1 MENNYQPKKEKILD
15 KNKFKNINRK
25 NEGYNENKQNKGY
38 LNSLKNRE
46 QLALLNNRENIKNDS
61 KQKKSISYDK
71 MPRSQSEPNINRR
84 NQNENISLEERI
96 KKGFLEMN
104 TNFKEMKSNFKE
116 IKSNLKQINKTL
128 DKTNDL
134 LTKIHEDLI
143 NPNKDK
149 DNNKSLIPSKINRSI
164 KVSPDIQKNAI
175 IIINNNNFILPYY
188 DAENKYINNNIKYS
202 FPKDKIP
209 INSINNVNYI
219 FPNNEISTIDKRNFI
234 SNPKDNKQH
243 ISLKEIE
250 GFKRKYIKRDE
261 PMDNLDNK
269 NKYMR
274 NIINFPNYRKNK
286 NIDGPLDSY
295 RVINSNKHFNISE
308 PNNFNYAY
316 PLINLS
322 NKEKKGN
329 SNKSSDEEFINAIF
343 SNSHS
348 FHKNND
354 KNNALNDNYSTRDSN
369 QIVNNNYFYQINI
382 NIK

>member
-1 MENNYQPKKEKILD
+1 MENDYQPKKEKTLD
-15 KNKFKNINRK
+15 KNKFKNIKRK
-25 NEGYNENKQNKGY
+25 NEGHNANKQNKGY
-38 LNSLKNRE
+38 LNNHKNRE

-61 KQKKSISYDK
+61 KQKKAISYDK

-104 TNFKEMKSNFKE
+104 TNFKEIKSNIKEMKSNIKE
-116 IKSNLKQINKTL
+116 MTSNLKQINKTL
-128 DKTNDL
+128 DKTKDL

-143 NPNKDK
+143 NQNKDK

-175 IIINNNNFILPYY
+175 IIINNNNFIPLYY

-202 FPKDKIP
+202 FPKDTIP
-209 INSINNVNYI
+209 INSINN
-219 FPNNEISTIDKRNFI
+219 DKRNFI
-234 SNPKDNKQH
+234 GNPKDNKQH

-250 GFKRKYIKRDE
+250 GFTRKYIKRDE
-261 PMDNLDNK
+261 PMDSLDNK

-274 NIINFPNYRKNK
+274 NINNFPNYRNNK

-316 PLINLS
+316 HLINLS
-322 NKEKKGN
+322 NIEKKGN

-348 FHKNND
+348 FHNNNG

>member
-1 MENNYQPKKEKILD
+1 MENNYQPKKEKTLD
-15 KNKFKNINRK
+15 KNKFKNIKRK
-25 NEGYNENKQNKGY
+25 NEGHNANKQNKGY
-38 LNSLKNRE
+38 LNNHKNRE

-71 MPRSQSEPNINRR
+71 MPRSQSEPNINRSI
-84 NQNENISLEERI
+84 QNENISLEERI

-104 TNFKEMKSNFKE
+104 TNFKEIKSNIKEMKSNIKE
-116 IKSNLKQINKTL
+116 MTSNLKQINKAL
-128 DKTNDL
+128 DKTKDL

-143 NPNKDK
+143 NQNKDK

-175 IIINNNNFILPYY
+175 IIINNNNFIPLYY

-202 FPKDKIP
+202 FPKDTIP
-209 INSINNVNYI
+209 INSINN
-219 FPNNEISTIDKRNFI
+219 DKRNFI
-234 SNPKDNKQH
+234 GNPKDNKQH

-250 GFKRKYIKRDE
+250 GFTRKYIKRDE
-261 PMDNLDNK
+261 PMDSLDNK

-274 NIINFPNYRKNK
+274 NINNFPNYRNNK

-348 FHKNND
+348 FHNNYGQ
-354 KNNALNDNYSTRDSN
+354 NNALNDNYSTRDSN

>member
-15 KNKFKNINRK
+15 KNKFKNIKRK
-25 NEGYNENKQNKGY
+25 NEGHNANRQNNGY
-38 LNSLKNRE
+38 LNNLKNRE
-46 QLALLNNRENIKNDS
+46 QLALNNRENIKNDS

-104 TNFKEMKSNFKE
+104 TNFKEIKSNIKEMKSNIKE
-116 IKSNLKQINKTL
+116 MTSNLKQINKTL
-128 DKTNDL
+128 DKTKDL

-143 NPNKDK
+143 NQNKDK

-175 IIINNNNFILPYY
+175 IIINNNNFIPLYY

-202 FPKDKIP
+202 FPKDTIP
-209 INSINNVNYI
+209 INSINN
-219 FPNNEISTIDKRNFI
+219 DKRNFI
-234 SNPKDNKQH
+234 GNPKDNKQH

-250 GFKRKYIKRDE
+250 GFTRKYIKRDE
-261 PMDNLDNK
+261 PMDSLDNK

-274 NIINFPNYRKNK
+274 NINNFPNYRNNK

-348 FHKNND
+348 FHNNNG